1 MGHTH
6 AKVKVYNHDMPGFR
20 EVELLV
26 DTGSTYTWISEDVL
40 GDLEIKP
47 RRVRTFRAIDGRL
60 LKRDVCEAVAKCMGE
75 QATTVVVFARKGDV
89 EILGVHALE
98 GLGLEVDPTT
108 KQLRKTEAVLA
119 V

>member
-6 AKVKVYNHDMPGFR
+6 ANVKVYNRDLSRFM

-26 DTGSTYTWISEDVL
+26 DTGSTYTWISEGIL

-47 RRVRTFRAIDGRL
+47 KRGRTFRAIDGRL
-60 LKRDVCEAVAKCMGE
+60 LKRDVGEAVVECMDE

-89 EILGVHALE
+89 EVLGVHTLE
-98 GLGLEVDPTT
+98 GLGLEVNPIT
-108 KQLRKTEAVLA
+108 KQLRKAEAVLA